1 MRFGLFGLTG
11 SSVIRCIG
19 SKADPRLDSTLLRQT
34 TLMLTRDLTSEV
46 LTQLRAGVIAICI
59 AFAAYALAPVIT
71 HALSLHAV
79 ELAKSLLVAPVVEE
93 LFFRGVVHSRL
104 RAQPGVLGRPW
115 SAIGLTAAGFAL
127 VHLATASAGHAA
139 LVIAPA
145 LVIGWV
151 YERTRSIGLCIA
163 LHSAANAIWIC
174 YWSI

>member
-1 MRFGLFGLTG
+1 
-11 SSVIRCIG
+11 
-19 SKADPRLDSTLLRQT
+19 
-34 TLMLTRDLTSEV
+34 MLNRDLTSEAPP
-46 LTQLRAGVIAICI
+46 QLGAGLIAICI

-79 ELAKSLLVAPVVEE
+79 EVAKSLLVAPVVEE

-104 RAQPGVLGRPW
+104 RAQRGLLGRPW
-115 SAIGLTAAGFAL
+115 NAIGLTAACFAFA
-127 VHLATASAGHAA
+127 HLATASTGHAA

-145 LVIGWV
+145 LAIGWV

-174 YWSI
+174 FWSI

>member
-1 MRFGLFGLTG
+1 
-11 SSVIRCIG
+11 
-19 SKADPRLDSTLLRQT
+19 
-34 TLMLTRDLTSEV
+34 MLTRDLTSEV
-46 LTQLRAGVIAICI
+46 LTQFRAGLVAMCI
-59 AFAAYALAPVIT
+59 AVAAYALAPVIT

-104 RAQPGVLGRPW
+104 RAQPGLLGGPW
-115 SAIGLTAAGFAL
+115 NAIGLTAACFAL
-127 VHLATASAGHAA
+127 AHLATASAAHAA

-145 LVIGWV
+145 LAIGWV

-174 YWSI
+174 FWSI